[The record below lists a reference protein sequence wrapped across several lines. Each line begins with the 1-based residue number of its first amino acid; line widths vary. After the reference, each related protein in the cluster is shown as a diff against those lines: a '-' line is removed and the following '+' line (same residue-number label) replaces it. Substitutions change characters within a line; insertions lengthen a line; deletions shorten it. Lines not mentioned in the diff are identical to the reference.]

1 MGILLIPRVLLYFSD
16 SPKAIIDS
24 EQVERF
30 ESKKSFEEKKEPK
43 KKTYAKKYFVPP
55 CRFNPNE
62 YLLKDWMALG
72 LSKKQS
78 QSIINFIK
86 RGIHSNKDLEK
97 IYVMPAEVFSMIK
110 DSTFYIQEVEIAK
123 KSEHADTF
131 TKVELLDINV
141 ASKEDLIEL
150 KGIGEFYAKQIIKY
164 REELGGFVFIE
175 QLLEVWKMRLET
187 YQMVTPQITLNE
199 QNIVKIN
206 INTCTIDVLKK
217 HPYLDYY
224 QANSLIKMRMQ
235 REKFSELIEILD
247 SKLINEEEFERLSPY
262 LRL

>member
-16 SPKAIIDS
+16 TPKAIIDS

-30 ESKKSFEEKKEPK
+30 ELKKSFEKKEPK

-78 QSIINFIK
+78 QSVINFIK
-86 RGIHSNKDLEK
+86 RGIQSNKDLEK
-97 IYVMPAEVFSMIK
+97 IYVMPAEVYSLIK
-110 DSTFYIQEVEIAK
+110 DSTFYPLVIEKEKHQV
-123 KSEHADTF
+123 DTF
-131 TKVELLDINV
+131 IKVKRIDINL
-141 ASKEDLIEL
+141 ASKEDLIQL

-187 YQMVTPQITLNE
+187 YQMVTPQITLNDR
-199 QNIVKIN
+199 NIVKIN

-235 REKFSELIEILD
+235 RGKFSELIEILD
-247 SKLINEEEFERLSPY
+247 SKLINEEQFERLSPY
-262 LRL
+262 LSL

>member
-1 MGILLIPRVLLYFSD
+1 MAILLIPRALLYFSD
-16 SPKAIIDS
+16 DPKPIINS
-24 EQVERF
+24 EHVKRF
-30 ESKKSFEEKKEPK
+30 ESKKSVIEKKEAK
-43 KKTYAKKYFVPP
+43 KKSLAKKYFAPS

-72 LSKKQS
+72 LSKKQG
-78 QSIINFIK
+78 QSIVNFIK

-97 IYVMPAEVFSMIK
+97 IYVLPAEVFYLLK
-110 DSTFYIQEVEIAK
+110 DSTFYPEEIVIQKEK
-123 KSEHADTF
+123 YKLDTF
-131 TKVELLDINV
+131 TKLELLDINL

-187 YQMVTPQITLNE
+187 YQKVTPQITLNIH
-199 QNIVKIN
+199 NIEKIN

-235 REKFSELIEILD
+235 REKFSEIIEILD
-247 SKLINEEEFERLSPY
+247 SKLINEEEFERISPY
-262 LRL
+262 LSL

>member
-1 MGILLIPRVLLYFSD
+1 MGILLIPRALLYFSD
-16 SPKAIIDS
+16 APKPIIDS

-30 ESKKSFEEKKEPK
+30 EEKKSFIEKKEAK
-43 KKTYAKKYFVPP
+43 KKTDAKKYFAPS

-78 QSIINFIK
+78 QSVINFIK
-86 RGIHSNKDLEK
+86 RGVHSNKDLEK
-97 IYVMPAEVFSMIK
+97 IYVMPEEVFSLIK
-110 DSTFYIQEVEIAK
+110 DSTFYPQEEKTENK
-123 KSEHADTF
+123 KHEVDTF
-131 TKVELLDINV
+131 IKVELLDINL
-141 ASKEDLIEL
+141 ASKEDLIQL

-187 YQMVTPQITLNE
+187 YQIVTPQITLNE

>member
-1 MGILLIPRVLLYFSD
+1 MSILLIPRAFFYFSNA
-16 SPKAIIDS
+16 PKPIINS

-30 ESKKSFEEKKEPK
+30 ESKKSYIEKKEAK
-43 KKTYAKKYFVPP
+43 KKSVSKKYFAPS

-78 QSIINFIK
+78 QSIINFVK

-110 DSTFYIQEVEIAK
+110 DSTFYIQEVEIEK
-123 KSEHADTF
+123 KSFDAETF
-131 TKVELLDINV
+131 AKAELLDINL
-141 ASKEDLIEL
+141 ASKEDLIQL

-164 REELGGFVFIE
+164 REELGGFIFLE

-187 YQMVTPQITLNE
+187 YQMVTPQLTLNGS
-199 QNIVKIN
+199 NIEKIN

-235 REKFSELIEILD
+235 REKFYELIEILD
-247 SKLINEEEFERLSPY
+247 SKLINEEDFERLSPY
-262 LRL
+262 LTL

>member
-1 MGILLIPRVLLYFSD
+1 MGILLIPRALLYFSD
-16 SPKAIIDS
+16 APKPIIDS

-30 ESKKSFEEKKEPK
+30 EAKKSFIEKKEPK
-43 KKTYAKKYFVPP
+43 KKTNAKKYFAPT

-78 QSIINFIK
+78 QSVINFIK
-86 RGIHSNKDLEK
+86 RGVHSNKDLEK
-97 IYVMPAEVFSMIK
+97 IYVMPEEVFSLIK
-110 DSTFYIQEVEIAK
+110 DSTFYPQEEKIENK
-123 KSEHADTF
+123 KHEVDTF
-131 TKVELLDINV
+131 IKVELLDINL
-141 ASKEDLIEL
+141 ASKEDLIQL

-187 YQMVTPQITLNE
+187 YQMVTPQITLNGH
-199 QNIVKIN
+199 NIEKIN

-235 REKFSELIEILD
+235 REKFSEIIEILD
-247 SKLINEEEFERLSPY
+247 SKLINEEQFERLSPY
-262 LRL
+262 LSL

>member
-1 MGILLIPRVLLYFSD
+1 MLLPRVLGYFKD
-16 SPKAIIDS
+16 APKPIIKS
-24 EQVERF
+24 EHIERF
-30 ESKKSFEEKKEPK
+30 ESKKSLTEKKES
-43 KKTYAKKYFVPP
+43 KKTSYTKKYFAPS

-72 LSKKQS
+72 LSMKQS
-78 QSIINFIK
+78 QSVINFIQ

-97 IYVMPAEVFSMIK
+97 IYVMPAEVFSLIK
-110 DSTFYIQEVEIAK
+110 DSTFYPQKEKTENKKYEV
-123 KSEHADTF
+123 DTLF
-131 TKVELLDINV
+131 KVELLDINL
-141 ASKEDLIEL
+141 ASKEDLIQL

-164 REELGGFVFIE
+164 REELGGFIFIE

-187 YQMVTPQITLNE
+187 YQMVTPHITLNIH
-199 QNIVKIN
+199 NIEKIN

-235 REKFSELIEILD
+235 REKFSEIIEILD
-247 SKLINEEEFERLSPY
+247 SKLINEEEFERISPY
-262 LRL
+262 LSL

>member
-1 MGILLIPRVLLYFSD
+1 
-16 SPKAIIDS
+16 
-24 EQVERF
+24 
-30 ESKKSFEEKKEPK
+30 
-43 KKTYAKKYFVPP
+43 
-55 CRFNPNE
+55 
-62 YLLKDWMALG
+62 
-72 LSKKQS
+72 
-78 QSIINFIK
+78 
-86 RGIHSNKDLEK
+86 
-97 IYVMPAEVFSMIK
+97 MIK

-123 KSEHADTF
+123 KSDRADTL

-175 QLLEVWKMRLET
+175 QLLEVWQMRLET

-235 REKFSELIEILD
+235 REKFYELIEILD